1 MSDRDKADVGNKID
15 VAHVARLA
23 MLHLNED
30 EISTLQSQL
39 DQIVGYVKKID
50 QLDLSGIE
58 PTSHAWPVQNI
69 FRKDDVT
76 PGIDHESIIANA
88 PSRISGQFCV
98 PRIIE

>member
-1 MSDRDKADVGNKID
+1 MSDRDKIDAGKMD
-15 VAHVARLA
+15 VAYVARLA
-23 MLHLNED
+23 RLHLSED
-30 EISTLQSQL
+30 EITTLQSQL

-69 FRKDDVT
+69 FRKDDVM
-76 PGIDHESIIANA
+76 PGIDHESIMTNA
-88 PSRISGQFCV
+88 PSQISGQFCV